1 MRRAAFLSN
10 KVKYLVLQTRFVTFE
25 FNDAEGVSA
34 TSCPG
39 KKFSSQPPRVSIIIP
54 VSIPDN
60 IERCLRS
67 IVKTRYPNLEIIVIV
82 NGAPDVI
89 TQIVSNAECA
99 VESFSTSMKKRTKII
114 AYQEALGYAVACN
127 RGFKDSEGEYA
138 IFLNDDV
145 VVEPNWV
152 DRLVRVGEKDSNIAC
167 VQPKILS
174 LYSPDSFDYAG
185 AAGGFIDVYGVPFCA
200 GRVFDV
206 IEKDRGQYNDVSE
219 IFWASGVA
227 LFCRSSIIA
236 EVGLFDEEFFSY
248 MEEIDFAF
256 RVLHRGYRIVL
267 ASGAK
272 VYHLGAVTS
281 RKMNVNSDFLSYR
294 NNLLTLLKNY
304 ELKDLVRV
312 MVLRLFLDMFNFLE
326 RLSNRKVKRAM
337 NIPRAYF
344 NLITAKLRYAFME
357 RTRVRRLKNV
367 DSDHIKKR
375 ILPKSVALLYKLR
388 GFLYFS
394 QMRNLIPCGK
404 EKR

>member
-1 MRRAAFLSN
+1 MK
-10 KVKYLVLQTRFVTFE
+10 KV
-25 FNDAEGVSA
+25 
-34 TSCPG
+34 
-39 KKFSSQPPRVSIIIP
+39 SSQPPRVSIIIP

-67 IVKTRYPNLEIIVIV
+67 IVKTRYPDLEIIVIV

-99 VESFSTSMKKRTKII
+99 VGSFSTNMKKRIKII
-114 AYQEALGYAVACN
+114 VYQEALGYAVACN
-127 RGFKDSEGEYA
+127 RGFKDSNGEYV

-152 DRLVRVGEKDSNIAC
+152 DRLVIVGEKDSNIAC

-174 LYSPDSFDYAG
+174 LYNPDSFDYAG
-185 AAGGFIDVYGVPFCA
+185 AAGGFIDGYGVPFCA
-200 GRVFDV
+200 GRIFDV
-206 IEKDRGQYNDVSE
+206 IEKDRGQYNDIDD

-267 ASGAK
+267 ASGVK

-281 RKMNVNSDFLSYR
+281 RKMNLDSDFLGYR
-294 NNLLTLLKNY
+294 NNLLMLLKNY
-304 ELKDLVRV
+304 ELKDLARV
-312 MVLRLFLDMFNFLE
+312 IILRLFLDMFNFLE
-326 RLSNRKVKRAM
+326 RLRNGKVKKAI
-337 NIPRAYF
+337 NVPRAYF
-344 NLITAKLRYAFME
+344 SLITEKLRYAFVE
-357 RTRVRRLKNV
+357 RIRVRRLKNA

-375 ILPKSVALLYKLR
+375 MLPKSVALLYKLR
-388 GFLYFS
+388 GFVYFR
-394 QMRNLIPCGK
+394 QLRNLIPCGM
-404 EKR
+404 EEE